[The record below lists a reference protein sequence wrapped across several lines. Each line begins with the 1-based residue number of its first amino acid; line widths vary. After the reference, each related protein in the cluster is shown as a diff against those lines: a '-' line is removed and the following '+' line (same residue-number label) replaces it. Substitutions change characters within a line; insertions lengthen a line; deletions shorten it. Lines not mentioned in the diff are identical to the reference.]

1 MFDSNFF
8 WILWGV
14 VLVLVGA
21 GFKTF
26 AEDQGWK
33 LTWWKWVLSVLW
45 YGLFTIN
52 FYAYGTL
59 AGENEGS
66 AGFRLMLFGLFISLI
81 LAVGLWR
88 LLVLGSKD
96 TTLKAKS

>member
-33 LTWWKWVLSVLW
+33 LNWWKWVLTFIW
-45 YGLFTIN
+45 YVLFTTN
-52 FYAYGTL
+52 FYLFGTL
-59 AGENEGS
+59 AGENESS
-66 AGFRLMLFGLFISLI
+66 AGFKLMLLGLFVCLI
-81 LAVGLWR
+81 LGVGLWR
-88 LLVLGSKD
+88 LMLMGGEPAEPK
-96 TTLKAKS
+96 T